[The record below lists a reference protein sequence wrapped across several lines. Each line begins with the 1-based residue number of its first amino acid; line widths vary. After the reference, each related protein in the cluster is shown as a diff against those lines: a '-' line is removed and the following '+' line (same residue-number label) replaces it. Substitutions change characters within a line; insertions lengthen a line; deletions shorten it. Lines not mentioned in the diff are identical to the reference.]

1 MQYTIAY
8 DNHNRLRLR
17 CGDYVLTREKA
28 NGLTEQLLELQGVRT
43 AQVNFRTG
51 SILVTYTPAPAGDS
65 CLGWGLAAFSDPGGG
80 AYCGRTGGR

>member
-51 SILVTYTPAPAGDS
+51 SILVTYTPGARQEILA
-65 CLGWGLAAFSDPGGG
+65 WVVGLQRSQIPEVGLTAAE
-80 AYCGRTGGR
+80 